1 MRHWDEVT
9 QEPMKQPLRRAR
21 RGIRRKPRDY
31 NRPVLLLQRCSVW
44 DGVALVVYLRQQ
56 RGIEAIYHDQA
67 REVRVANPSCYKEA
81 ERLTREF
88 ERRYPDQASRRELAC
103 TRLKRR

>member
-44 DGVALVVYLRQQ
+44 DGVALVVYLRPL
-56 RGIEAIYHDQA
+56 RSAA
-67 REVRVANPSCYKEA
+67 REARPQRLGRSVARRGLESPSLRA
-81 ERLTREF
+81 
-88 ERRYPDQASRRELAC
+88 DSA
-103 TRLKRR
+103 